1 MRYTIE
7 YKENARAKLVEAGGS
22 YAKQHGFSSSGMA
35 DLAAAAGVTTGSLY
49 KHFNGKSDLFVALV
63 TAELKRTA
71 DLYATVDPADNLQI
85 KRALGSYLSMSH
97 VTQPGA
103 GCPLPSLTPEISRA
117 DDTVK
122 EAFENGVQSIH
133 KNVNALTG
141 DADTA
146 WVIMAQ
152 NIGAVML
159 ARAMT
164 NEALRREILNA
175 VRQTG
180 EKLINSNKNTQ
191 TTEQR

>member
-7 YKENARAKLVEAGGS
+7 YKEHARSKLVESGGS
-22 YAKQHGFSSSGMA
+22 YAKKHGFSSSGMA

-49 KHFNGKSDLFVALV
+49 KHFSSKSDLFVALI

-71 DLYATVDPADNLQI
+71 DLYNAVDPADGEQV
-85 KRALGSYLSMSH
+85 KRALSGYLSMSH
-97 VTQPGA
+97 VAHPDA

-117 DDTVK
+117 DDLVK
-122 EAFENGVQSIH
+122 EAFEKGVQSIQ

-152 NIGAVML
+152 NVGAVML
-159 ARAMT
+159 ARAMKS
-164 NEALRREILNA
+164 EVLQREILSA
-175 VRQTG
+175 VRQAG
-180 EKLINSNKNTQ
+180 GKLISSDKDLHTS
-191 TTEQR
+191 EQR